1 MKDAQQKEKCCYSTT
16 TGFSVS
22 KKWDMVEQGFS
33 LMNLV
38 MNDLQVQK
46 TFLHLAQ

>member
-1 MKDAQQKEKCCYSTT
+1 MLSRKKNVATILQLASGCL
-16 TGFSVS
+16 